1 MTQHAIDWILSDI
14 SASSV
19 YNYPLAVHAANTIAL
34 GHGEEGT
41 ECTGAFIDGING
53 PTIMAG
59 SDTQASPPRELNA
72 IAVSL
77 SGYRAIR

>member
-1 MTQHAIDWILSDI
+1 MPLIGFCPTS

-19 YNYPLAVHAANTIAL
+19 YNYPLAVHAANIIAI
-34 GHGEEGT
+34 GNGKEGT

-53 PTIMAG
+53 PAIMAG
-59 SDTQASPPRELNA
+59 SDTQPSSPRELNA

-77 SGYRAIR
+77 YGYRAIR